1 MSIFKK
7 VWSIVTLLLFGL
19 CIVIYCYL
27 TINDG
32 TLYIF
37 DRFFNPNIFLFLV
50 YMLLS
55 GESIYLYIRSPQEEK
70 KEKKPVA
77 GTAVMLIISV
87 LGIGSIIYFAVKD
100 PPYTVSETLPDGT
113 VILLSEHKD
122 YLAGFEK
129 NPKNELTYLDVYR
142 LKGFKAVK
150 LGDIN
155 ETYFSNKCLAQDKYT
170 LDYNEEARTVTVAC
184 EYGVYGNE
192 YVHLKEEFDTGVMT
206 YDFIIS

>member
-1 MSIFKK
+1 MSMFKK

-19 CIVIYCYL
+19 CIVICCYL

-50 YMLLS
+50 FMLIS
-55 GESIYLYIRSPQEEK
+55 GENMYLYIRSPQEEK

-87 LGIGSIIYFAVKD
+87 LGIGSIIYFGVKD
-100 PPYTVSETLPDGT
+100 PPYTVAETLPDGT
-113 VILLSEHKD
+113 VILLAERNDHS
-122 YLAGFEK
+122 AGEPQSK
-129 NPKNELTYLDVYR
+129 LTYLDVYR

-150 LGDIN
+150 IGNID
-155 ETYFSNKCLAQDKYT
+155 ETRFSNRCLAEDKYT
-170 LDYNEEARTVTVAC
+170 LDYNEETRVLTVAC
-184 EYGVYGNE
+184 EYGDYSHGFINP
-192 YVHLKEEFDTGVMT
+192 KEELDTGVMT
-206 YDFIIS
+206 YKFIIS